1 MTNSKHMLIKSN
13 SRKNMAT
20 QQNSGALYNAL
31 TAGSKIIGTVVADN
45 DMRIDGV
52 IDGDVKCSGKLV
64 IGEHGS
70 VNGNVE
76 CQSADIM
83 GKVEGKL
90 DVKTSLALRASCTI
104 IGDVSTGSLV
114 VEPNAIFNGTCSMG
128 AAAAEK

>member
-1 MTNSKHMLIKSN
+1 MLIKSN

-45 DMRIDGV
+45 DMRIDGI

-64 IGEHGS
+64 VGEHGAI
-70 VNGNVE
+70 NGNVE

-83 GKVEGKL
+83 GKIDGRL
-90 DVKTSLALRASCTI
+90 DVKKSLALRASCTV
-104 IGDVSTGSLV
+104 IGDVSTGSLI
-114 VEPNAIFNGTCSMG
+114 VEPNAIFNGSCTMG
-128 AAAAEK
+128 TVAKAE

>member
-1 MTNSKHMLIKSN
+1 MLIKSN

-45 DMRIDGV
+45 DMRIDGI

-64 IGEHGS
+64 VGEHGAI
-70 VNGNVE
+70 NGNVE

-83 GKVEGKL
+83 GKIDGRL
-90 DVKTSLALRASCTI
+90 DVKTSLALRASCTV
-104 IGDVSTGSLV
+104 IGDVSTGSLI
-114 VEPNAIFNGTCSMG
+114 VEPNAIFNGSCTMG
-128 AAAAEK
+128 TVAKAE